1 MTAAITLAEAFVFAF
16 SGLTRTATTTDAL
29 RRTSVA
35 NRCEALSHPWGPTPR
50 QCSNV
55 GLGIRDGHPVCGHH
69 RLSDLI
75 QFVPTEVSA

>member
-35 NRCEALSHPWGPTPR
+35 NRCEALSHP
-50 QCSNV
+50 
-55 GLGIRDGHPVCGHH
+55 
-69 RLSDLI
+69 
-75 QFVPTEVSA
+75 